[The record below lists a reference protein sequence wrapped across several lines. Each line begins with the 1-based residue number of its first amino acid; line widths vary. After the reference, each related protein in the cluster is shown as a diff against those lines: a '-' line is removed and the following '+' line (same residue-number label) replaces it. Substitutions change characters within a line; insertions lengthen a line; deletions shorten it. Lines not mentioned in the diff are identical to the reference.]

1 MPLNGYCP
9 YCGTH
14 LNEGKLGNMRTCLL
28 CEKSLCENCIE
39 SGICSVHFIN
49 LTSEQIEK
57 VKKNNQNYNLTKISP
72 SILVMALFFTLII
85 LLRPL
90 SDKSFLLGLGLLL
103 AIGTAI
109 IIIVGPIK
117 RKIDK
122 TFTKK
127 MRTYFK

>member
-1 MPLNGYCP
+1 
-9 YCGTH
+9 
-14 LNEGKLGNMRTCLL
+14 MR
-28 CEKSLCENCIE
+28 ENL
-39 SGICSVHFIN
+39 GICSVHFIN
-49 LTSEQIEK
+49 LTAEQIEK
-57 VKKNNQNYNLTKISP
+57 VKKNNQNYNLTKISL
-72 SILVMALFFTLII
+72 SIIVMALFFTLII